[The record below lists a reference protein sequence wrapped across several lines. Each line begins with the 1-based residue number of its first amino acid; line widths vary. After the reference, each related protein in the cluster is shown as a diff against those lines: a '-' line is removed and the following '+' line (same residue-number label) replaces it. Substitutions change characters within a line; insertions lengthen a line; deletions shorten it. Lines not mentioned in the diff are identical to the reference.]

1 MEIPVGGKRRATVR
15 LGSAIVRAEAMLVL
29 THVTGHLVFG
39 LGGTLKNVGMG
50 SAGPGTKQWLHAVVR
65 PKVNAAKCTG
75 CKRCERECP
84 VGAVR
89 FTKEGKA
96 RITLATCIGC
106 GECVAH
112 CPAGAIPIDW
122 GEGVGLQERTVEVVA
137 AVAKSKPGRM
147 AYVSFLTHVSADC
160 DCMGGKSAPIVPDQ
174 GALASF
180 DPVALDQATIDLINA
195 AKGKSDRLA
204 ARAKKPGADKIR
216 GVYPDCDW
224 TVSLAAAEKL
234 GIGTREYE
242 LVEVG

>member
-1 MEIPVGGKRRATVR
+1 MR

-65 PKVNAAKCTG
+65 PKVNQSKCTG

-84 VGAVR
+84 VGAVS

-160 DCMGGKSAPIVPDQ
+160 DCMGGKQPIEYPNIGILAGTDIVAVDKASADIAVERYGKDIWRDWWP
-174 GALASF
+174 AS
-180 DPVALDQATIDLINA
+180 DYA
-195 AKGKSDRLA
+195 AQFSYGEE
-204 ARAKKPGADKIR
+204 I
-216 GVYPDCDW
+216 
-224 TVSLAAAEKL
+224 
-234 GIGTREYE
+234 GIGSQAYE
-242 LVEVG
+242 IVELS